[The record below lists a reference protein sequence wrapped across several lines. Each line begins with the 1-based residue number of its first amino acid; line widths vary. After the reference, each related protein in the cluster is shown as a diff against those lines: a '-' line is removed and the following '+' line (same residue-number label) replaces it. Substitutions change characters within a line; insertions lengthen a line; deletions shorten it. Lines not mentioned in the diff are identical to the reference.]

1 MRAGVLRHRILVEQP
16 IRSQNATGEEEILW
30 AVVGKVW
37 GSVAPLSGREQL
49 LANQIDA
56 TTNTRIIMR
65 WSQVMNDLDPTWRL
79 SHQGTVYNIF
89 SITNVNMARQEIE
102 IMATS
107 GVNLG

>member
-30 AVVGKVW
+30 SVVGKVW
-37 GSVAPLSGREQL
+37 GAVEPMSGREQL
-49 LANQIDA
+49 AANQIEA
-56 TTNTRIIMR
+56 TANTRIIMR
-65 WSQVMNDLDPTWRL
+65 WSDVMNGMDATWRL

-89 SITNVNMARQEIE
+89 SITQVNMRRQEIE